1 MVELNNDGSPPS
13 FLQGEFEDD
22 YGIKYSIDQNEWL
35 QLPHAQYHILKWAIS
50 DQYLIAR
57 NDEANPGE
65 AGLWTR
71 IDWVEFSE
79 MPPFEWGFCVSA
91 YDAVLGRSS
100 ESRRHRKAGRA
111 QDGLQRPSILSDASD
126 RRSVTLPELGRMMRL
141 MTNAPGA
148 RRSPVG
154 ACSSLPAIHLSP
166 GQQRQ
171 LLPAI
176 RDQRLRDPIGSH
188 RTRVKQ

>member
-91 YDAVLGRSS
+91 YDASS
-100 ESRRHRKAGRA
+100 AEAAKAVDIVKRDAPRTGCNGHPFSQMRR
-111 QDGLQRPSILSDASD
+111 I
-126 RRSVTLPELGRMMRL
+126 E
-141 MTNAPGA
+141 
-148 RRSPVG
+148 
-154 ACSSLPAIHLSP
+154 
-166 GQQRQ
+166 GQ
-171 LLPAI
+171 
-176 RDQRLRDPIGSH
+176 
-188 RTRVKQ
+188 